1 LELLLRRSADLVV
14 LDREMPVM
22 NGYDVA
28 ERTREQ
34 RSEMPLILYTGFI
47 DDTPVET
54 LKLFT
59 GVAAKP
65 NCVEL
70 LT

>member
-1 LELLLRRSADLVV
+1 
-14 LDREMPVM
+14 MPVM